1 MEVTTTCKYMNTST
15 DLVYKQMLDK
25 HIGQEIASVLK
36 KTLPTKSLK
45 YDVENNEHGI
55 ISVEYKYRRGSK
67 EVLVEVQFE
76 GGMDSY
82 KITKQNKKITLTIIN
97 SAD

>member
-1 MEVTTTCKYMNTST
+1 LSN
-15 DLVYKQMLDK
+15 
-25 HIGQEIASVLK
+25 
-36 KTLPTKSLK
+36 
-45 YDVENNEHGI
+45 
-55 ISVEYKYRRGSK
+55 KYRRGFK